1 MSALRYR
8 MLDAALAS
16 GLAPDGL
23 LRAGSRCGAGRRERF
38 ESRGGVAAQDER
50 LRVLLAR
57 MRTGPVAEI
66 PEAANRQH
74 YELPAEFFQAFL
86 GPRRKYSGCVW
97 PLGADTLAAAEDAT
111 LALYCQRARIE
122 DGMRIL
128 DLGCG
133 WGSLSIW
140 LAEHYPAA
148 DVLAVSNSVSQR
160 RLIEE
165 ERDRYGLDNLRILT
179 ADMNEFVA
187 PGRFDRV
194 VSIEMFEHMRNWR
207 ELLKRIR
214 GWLTDDGQLFL
225 QVFSHRQLPYL
236 FQGTW
241 AAERFFTAGL
251 MPSHDLVARF
261 QEDMVLADSWAIPGT
276 AYARTLDAWLSRLD
290 AHRERALDALQVSGL
305 SAREA
310 RATLARW
317 RLFLMS
323 TQVMWGYGGGNHWL
337 LSHHLMSPRTRSRLD
352 GADGASAVRRVG
364 SQTVGVAAEG

>member
-1 MSALRYR
+1 MSPLRYR
-8 MLDAALAS
+8 MLDAALAA

-23 LRAGSRCGAGRRERF
+23 LRAGSRYGAGRRERL
-38 ESRGGVAAQDER
+38 EGRGGVAAQDER
-50 LRVLLAR
+50 LRELLAR

-66 PEAANRQH
+66 PQAANRQH
-74 YELPAEFFQAFL
+74 YELPPEFFQAFL

-97 PLGADTLAAAEDAT
+97 PAGADTLAAAEDAT
-111 LALYCQRARIE
+111 LALYCQRAGIR

-140 LAEHYPAA
+140 LAERYPAA
-148 DVLAVSNSVSQR
+148 DVLAVSNSASQR

-165 ERDRYGLDNLRILT
+165 ERDRFGLDNLRILT
-179 ADMNEFVA
+179 ADVNEFVA

-207 ELLKRIR
+207 ELLRRIR

-225 QVFSHRQLPYL
+225 QVFSHRRLPYL

-251 MPSHDLVARF
+251 MPSHEMVARF
-261 QEDMVLADSWAIPGT
+261 QEDMLLQDSWAIPGT
-276 AYARTLDAWLSRLD
+276 EYARTLEAWLNRLD
-290 AHRERALDALQVSGL
+290 AHRERALEALRRSGL

-317 RLFLMS
+317 RLFLLS
-323 TQVMWGYGGGNHWL
+323 TQVMWGYGGGDHWL
-337 LSHHLMSPRTRSRLD
+337 VSHHLMSPHTARRND
-352 GADGASAVRRVG
+352 GARAPAAVRRVG
-364 SQTVGVAAEG
+364 SETVGVAGEG